1 MKYASVIIFFWLTG
15 PVWSSAKAYLRGNYP
30 NNSEYRKLTFGLT
43 PAQQMGLSRL
53 TKGKFHFSNFY
64 VTKRIS
70 DKSLPVQSEP
80 HAKNYPPP
88 VIIKELDPAQAKG
101 WWQQELKVT
110 EAWEYATGKGV
121 TIADCDAGF
130 YPEEEEIAPNLLMK
144 FARDLS
150 DKDAPTVIDDG
161 YYQDHGTSVAAIMV
175 GVLNGEGIN
184 GISPHAKVIPLQN
197 SNYDFRVDDIDK
209 EEGTAACILYAL
221 SIPQVKIIVLENQ
234 THGSSETFSG
244 TREAVRLAL
253 SAGVTIVSAAGNSG
267 NYLTKEEE
275 DDTGSIIVGAV
286 NQQNVAESFTNYGK
300 RVSIAGFGS
309 DLLTLRGPGGR
320 LTTFGGTSGA
330 TPQVASAVA
339 LMLELNPDLRPK
351 EIKDILVRTR
361 ITTPQ
366 NQRVGG
372 LVNIVEALKEA
383 RKARTTPDL
392 KLLKYRN
399 ELSQIL
405 RSR

>member
-1 MKYASVIIFFWLTG
+1 MYV
-15 PVWSSAKAYLRGNYP
+15 RGKFSKNG
-30 NNSEYRKLTFGLT
+30 EYRKLTFGLT
-43 PAQQMGLSRL
+43 SAQQMKLSRL
-53 TKGKFHFSNFY
+53 TKGKFHFSDFY
-64 VTKRIS
+64 VTKKLS
-70 DKSLPVQSEP
+70 DKSLPNYGEP
-80 HAKNYPPP
+80 HARMYPPP
-88 VIIKELDPAQAKG
+88 VIIKELDPSQAEG

-110 EAWEYATGKGV
+110 EAWNYATGKGV

-197 SNYDFRVDDIDK
+197 SNYDSRVDDIDK

-221 SIPQVKIIVLENQ
+221 SIPQVNIIVLENQ

-267 NYLTKEEE
+267 NRLTKEEE

-286 NQQNVAESFTNYGK
+286 DRDNNAEDWSNYGS
-300 RVSIAGFGS
+300 RVSIAGYGS
-309 DLLTLRGPGGR
+309 DLLTLKGPNGK

-330 TPQVASAVA
+330 TPQVAATVA
-339 LMLELNPDLRPK
+339 LMLEINPNLKPED
-351 EIKDILVRTR
+351 IKKILIRTR
-361 ITTPQ
+361 FTHEK
-366 NQRVGG
+366 NKRVGG
-372 LVNIVEALKEA
+372 LINVTEALKEA
-383 RKARTTPDL
+383 RQTKTFRDEKIKIFRQ
-392 KLLKYRN
+392 KLSLV
-399 ELSQIL
+399 LS
-405 RSR
+405 SDK